1 MVVGCARPFVRRRLS
16 GSSSPSGYRR
26 LVAEIDWNPDLYL
39 EAIRQEIP
47 RFDEFQYAVAEATRR
62 VDARAVLEL
71 GVGTGETARRVRALH
86 PRASWTGI
94 DASETML
101 ARAREALPAADL
113 RRRRLEDPLP
123 DGPYDLVV
131 SALAVHHLPAEGKRD
146 LFRRVAAV
154 VAAGGV
160 FVLGDVVV
168 PERREDAQIEIDW
181 VVDLPDSAEDQLAWL
196 REAGFDADIVWSHR
210 DLAVIRAIP

>member
-1 MVVGCARPFVRRRLS
+1 
-16 GSSSPSGYRR
+16 
-26 LVAEIDWNPDLYL
+26 VAEIDWNPDLYL